1 MTSNIAKSSSSR
13 WSPHAVRNATFSV
26 RIRGLDESEVHGFLE
41 EVAAE
46 IQQQEQEVS
55 ALRTEV
61 TRLREEAQQA
71 AEQESEPEISDQA
84 VALFSQAQQ
93 VADNLIAEA
102 VEHARDLMATARA
115 QQRDIMAEAHS
126 AAEAVVRQSGGA
138 NSDGSVGGYT
148 TPVPDIEYVRT
159 FARVAQVQLRSVL
172 DALNDQVEK
181 LGELPRLSDQ
191 REEEKPASF
200 PSQLSI
206 ESAARNA
213 YASQDRQS
221 DVWQPPA

>member
-1 MTSNIAKSSSSR
+1 MTSNITDASNR

-41 EVAAE
+41 DLATE
-46 IQQQEQEVS
+46 IQQQEREVA

-61 TRLREEAQQA
+61 TRLRDQEQQKA
-71 AEQESEPEISDQA
+71 AEEESEPEISDHA

-115 QQRDIMAEAHS
+115 QQRDIMAEAHA
-126 AAEAVVRQSGGA
+126 AAESVVQQSDGA
-138 NSDGSVGGYT
+138 NADGTIGGYS

-172 DALNDQVEK
+172 DALSDQVEK
-181 LGELPRLSDQ
+181 LGEVPRLSDQ
-191 REEEKPASF
+191 RDEDPPTSF
-200 PSQLSI
+200 PSQLNVD
-206 ESAARNA
+206 SARRDDG
-213 YASQDRQS
+213 QGRS

>member
-1 MTSNIAKSSSSR
+1 MTSNIAKPTSSR
-13 WSPHAVRNATFSV
+13 WSAHAVRNATFSV
-26 RIRGLDESEVHGFLE
+26 RIRGLDESEVHDFLE
-41 EVAAE
+41 EIAGE
-46 IQQQEQEVS
+46 LQQQEREVS
-55 ALRTEV
+55 TLRDEV
-61 TRLREEAQQA
+61 NRLREQEQQA
-71 AEQESEPEISDQA
+71 ADQEPEISDQA

-115 QQRDIMAEAHS
+115 QQRDIMTEAHE
-126 AAEAVVRQSGGA
+126 AAEAAVRQSEAA
-138 NSDGSVGGYT
+138 NADGSIGGYN

-191 REEEKPASF
+191 RDEETPASF

-206 ESAARNA
+206 DSARNA
-213 YASQDRQS
+213 YSGRDPRSNA
-221 DVWQPPA
+221 WQPPA